1 MKLWLVVI
9 HIILVGTN
17 LWATAHYNE
26 EVTEDNEFAEFE
38 DFEDEKP
45 ASASD
50 QFHPASTTNKNNN
63 NNNNNN
69 NDNNN
74 NNNNND
80 DEVSVDDYEEEDSLV
95 EDDIDSE
102 FDHFQDEEEF
112 EGLDNNNKNAG
123 KSDEPSTLTITK
135 VPLHLRARWDSYYL
149 EILMVTGLVI
159 YFINYFTG
167 CSKNCR
173 LAESWFA
180 EHRKILEANFSLVG
194 DTGKSLEESSE
205 NFLIK
210 ESESQYSI
218 YCSGRVGCESLLIE
232 LKLLKRQDLINV
244 IAQIL
249 RPQNDQA
256 HLKFEMSKDE
266 TDNFVFAVATKRT
279 AVHFTRDIADISTYC
294 PEKRPGDKFG
304 LPAGFYL
311 MSEISEAATAVLDS
325 KVVAAFTK
333 YSQFIDYIHI
343 SDQYSGNKQQEDSG
357 ALTMPE
363 VKRVLLVGLNISV
376 KGKNPNAESVEKMRA
391 LLQLTFYLVD
401 KLRRYRMSKEAK
413 NKSDKNRQK
422 VEEAFLKT
430 THAARAEAAAAK
442 REEKRRQE
450 KERIL
455 QEEDP
460 DKQRK
465 WEEKEQKR
473 LAKKRAPRMKQLKV
487 KAL

>member
-1 MKLWLVVI
+1 MKLWLVII

-26 EVTEDNEFAEFE
+26 ELTEDNEFAEFE
-38 DFEDEKP
+38 DFEDEKSAA
-45 ASASD
+45 ASEKFS
-50 QFHPASTTNKNNN
+50 NEKKNINSNN
-63 NNNNNN
+63 INN
-69 NDNNN
+69 NDNDMDDNN
-74 NNNNND
+74 Q
-80 DEVSVDDYEEEDSLV
+80 VDQYEEDDTLV
-95 EDDIDSE
+95 EDDVDSE

-112 EGLDNNNKNAG
+112 EGLENKSPG

-149 EILMVTGLVI
+149 EILMVAGLII

-173 LAESWFA
+173 IAESWFA
-180 EHRKILEANFSLVG
+180 EHRKILQDNFSLVG
-194 DTGKSLEESSE
+194 DTGKSIEESSE
-205 NFLIK
+205 SCLVK

-218 YCSGRVGCESLLIE
+218 YCSGRVGCDSLLIE

-249 RPQNDQA
+249 RPQNDQT
-256 HLKFEMSKDE
+256 HLKIELAKDE

-279 AVHFTRDIADISTYC
+279 AVHFIRDIADIATYC
-294 PEKRPGDKFG
+294 PDKRPGEKFG
-304 LPAGFYL
+304 LPPGFYV
-311 MSEISEAATAVLDS
+311 MSEIAEATPAILDTR
-325 KVVAAFTK
+325 VVAAFNK
-333 YSQFIDYIHI
+333 YSQFIDYIHV
-343 SDQYSGNKQQEDSG
+343 SDQYSGTKQQEDSG

-363 VKRVLLVGLNISV
+363 VKRVLLIGLNISI
-376 KGKNPNAESVEKMRA
+376 KGKISNAECVEKMRA

-401 KLRRYRMSKEAK
+401 KLRRFKLSKEG
-413 NKSDKNRQK
+413 KSKADKNRQK